1 MVFNLFMV
9 VWATWE
15 DDSMVNV
22 LFGIKVVALTTLVVV
37 LIGCD
42 SIIVFDLIQLI
53 MTAEVAQNRYQN
65 FRFGIGS

>member
-1 MVFNLFMV
+1 
-9 VWATWE
+9 
-15 DDSMVNV
+15 MVNV